1 MKRVKIIFALLSI
14 TILILSIILF
24 EKHANIIGG
33 TAIDGYKKDEVFY
46 VCTAPCTYKQVDKM
60 DWYYNFILSIIMLIS
75 GGCIVL
81 LYGYFGVRY
90 FYPWIKYK
98 YYEDIYDPDKQ
109 EYLT

>member
-1 MKRVKIIFALLSI
+1 
-14 TILILSIILF
+14 
-24 EKHANIIGG
+24 
-33 TAIDGYKKDEVFY
+33 
-46 VCTAPCTYKQVDKM
+46 M

>member
-1 MKRVKIIFALLSI
+1 MKMYRTKPQTAIIANEG
-14 TILILSIILF
+14 F
-24 EKHANIIGG
+24 EWR

-46 VCTAPCTYKQVDKM
+46 VRTAPGTYKQVDKM